1 MSDFPDFNGDFEVW
15 LILSH
20 FFLEIFK
27 IIDDNFYINYFIF
40 RKIVWTDRDVDD
52 SQFILMRYTL
62 FRNRLWSDS
71 VKMHVKEIRVRNR
84 VPLWLVCVKFWYG
97 AINNAFKI
105 NIFVIKIMFYHDK

>member
-1 MSDFPDFNGDFEVW
+1 MVIFE
-15 LILSH
+15 S

-27 IIDDNFYINYFIF
+27 IINDNFYINYFIF

-52 SQFILMRYTL
+52 SQFILMGYTL

-71 VKMHVKEIRVRNR
+71 VKMHVKEKRFRNR
-84 VPLWLVCVKFWYG
+84 VVIWLVCVKFWYG
-97 AINNAFKI
+97 AIKNAFKI